1 MGERDEEEEEE
12 EEEAEEACFALGLLC
27 FALGRHGH

>member
-1 MGERDEEEEEE
+1 MGERDEQEED
-12 EEEAEEACFALGLLC
+12 EEAEEACFALGLLC